1 MVSMIKE
8 YEKRKTTKTPSRT
21 TAFHTK
27 KSALF
32 EAVRK
37 DADAILRD
45 GIAHVE
51 QFQDRIRELKS
62 QQLSRG
68 ALISEIAM
76 TTRGQDV
83 RCQIVGWK

>member
-8 YEKRKTTKTPSRT
+8 YESELGLVNCEDDSLVAKHNLLERKTTKTPSRT

-45 GIAHVE
+45 GIAHV
-51 QFQDRIRELKS
+51 
-62 QQLSRG
+62 
-68 ALISEIAM
+68 
-76 TTRGQDV
+76 
-83 RCQIVGWK
+83 